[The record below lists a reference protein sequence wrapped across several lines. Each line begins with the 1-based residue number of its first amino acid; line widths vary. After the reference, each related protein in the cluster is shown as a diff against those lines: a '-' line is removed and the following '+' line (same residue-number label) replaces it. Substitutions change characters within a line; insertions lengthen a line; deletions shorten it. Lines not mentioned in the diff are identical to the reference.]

1 MLNDIR
7 YALRMLR
14 QNPGFAFTAIISIAL
29 GVGANSAIFSFA
41 DALLLRPLPV
51 EKASQVVT
59 VSEVGPRGRFLDVS
73 YPDYVDFRDHNRS
86 FDGLVAFE
94 LAPAG
99 FAADEKTQPQLKWGY
114 AASGNFFQVLGVEPR
129 LGRGFRPEENQLP
142 ARDAVIVLS
151 HELWQ
156 HDFAADPSV
165 IGRHIRLNGTDFS
178 VIGVAPESFTGMDPF
193 VRPAFYIP
201 VMSRPILMPSSNT
214 LTNRNARDYS
224 VKGRLK
230 PGVSLRGAAD
240 EIAAL
245 AKSLEQSNAETNRG
259 FGATVRTEV
268 QVRTEGYSLDAI
280 LTGIQSALAMIV
292 LAIACA
298 NVANLMLSRGR
309 ARAREI
315 AVRLAIGAGR
325 GRVVRQLMVESL
337 LIALAAGAV
346 GMLIAGF
353 VVDMFSTLEIPGDIP
368 VKLDFQLNERVVFFN
383 FLVSVV
389 SAVLFGL
396 VPALQCTKTD
406 LVSATKAGE
415 ADQARKRF
423 FGRSAL
429 VTAQIAGSLVLL
441 VAATIMYRGFTYK
454 IDQDR
459 GFRVDH
465 RLTMRIDPTLAGY
478 TLDQTDQ
485 IYKTLVERARQVP
498 GVKSAALSFNIPLF
512 STNINQWNVEPE
524 GYEFPAGQR
533 DVPVFADTVDP
544 NFFQTFGVP
553 IIAGRGFL
561 PSDRAD
567 SPPVVIVNAKF
578 AERYLGGNPI
588 GKRVRIADDKGAW
601 AEVVGVTVTGKHLA
615 IWEPPQ
621 DFIYRPLAQRPESRM
636 TLIAETYGDP
646 AALAGPLKETVRSIN
661 PNLTVFAVRTMED
674 IFYQRSVKVRN
685 IFIGFIAA
693 LGFMGLALAL
703 VGLYAVVSYQVSR
716 RTREIGIRMALGA
729 ARADV
734 VKMVLHHA
742 AGMSVAGV
750 AIGVVLSLFAVGGI
764 RAAALSTGDPMT
776 PAGGAINPALFITL
790 IFAALPLAL
799 IATTLLA
806 AAIPARR
813 ASHIDPQ
820 QALRQ
825 E

>member
-29 GVGANSAIFSFA
+29 AVGANSAIFSLT

-51 EKASQVVT
+51 PKASEVVT
-59 VSEVGPRGRFLDVS
+59 VSAIGPRGKFIDVS
-73 YPDYVDFRDHNRS
+73 YPDYIDFRDHSRS
-86 FDGLVAFE
+86 FAGLVAFE
-94 LAPAG
+94 LVPAG
-99 FAADEKTQPQLKWGY
+99 LAADEKAQPQLKWGF
-114 AASGNFFQVLGVEPR
+114 AASGNFFQALSVQPQM
-129 LGRGFRPEENQLP
+129 GRGFRPEEDQV
-142 ARDAVIVLS
+142 AGRDAVIVLS

-156 HDFAADPSV
+156 HDFGADPSI
-165 IGRHIRLNGTDFS
+165 IGKHIRLNGTNFS
-178 VIGVAPESFTGMDPF
+178 VVGVAPELFTGMDPF

-201 VMSRPILMPSSNT
+201 MMSRPILTPSSDS
-214 LTNRNARDYS
+214 LTNRSARDFQ

-230 PGVSLRGAAD
+230 PGVSLRAAAD

-259 FGATVRTEV
+259 FGATVRTEM
-268 QVRTEGYSLDAI
+268 QARTEGDVLDTI
-280 LTGIQSALAMIV
+280 ITGIESGLAIIV

-346 GMLIAGF
+346 GILIAGF
-353 VVDMFSTLEIPGDIP
+353 AVDVFSTLEIPGDVP
-368 VKLDFQLNERVVFFN
+368 VKLDFRLDQRLLFFN
-383 FLVSVV
+383 FVVSVV
-389 SAVLFGL
+389 SALLFGL

-423 FGRSAL
+423 FGRNAL
-429 VTAQIAGSLVLL
+429 VTVQIAGSFILL
-441 VAATIMYRGFTYK
+441 VIAAQLYRGFTYK
-454 IDQDR
+454 INQDR
-459 GFRVDH
+459 GFRFDH

-485 IYKTLVERARQVP
+485 IYKTLVERALHVP
-498 GVKSAALSFNIPLF
+498 GVKSAALSFSLPL
-512 STNINQWNVEPE
+512 SSNVNQWNVEPE
-524 GYEFPAGQR
+524 GFEFPAGQR
-533 DVPVFADTVDP
+533 SLAVFSDTVDS

-553 IIAGRGFL
+553 IVAGRGFL
-561 PSDRAD
+561 PTDRAD
-567 SPPVVIVNAKF
+567 SPRVVVVNEQF
-578 AERYLGGNPI
+578 ARKYLGDNPI
-588 GKRVRIADDKGAW
+588 GKRVRISDDKGAW
-601 AEVVGVTVTGKHLA
+601 AEVIGITVTGKHLF
-615 IWEPPQ
+615 IFEPPQ
-621 DFIYRPLAQRPESRM
+621 DFIYRPLTQHPESRM

-646 AALAGPLKETVRSIN
+646 TALAGPLKETVRSIN

-674 IFYQRSVKVRN
+674 IYYQRTVKVRN
-685 IFIGFIAA
+685 VIIGTIAA
-693 LGFMGLALAL
+693 LGLMGLALAL
-703 VGLYAVVSYQVSR
+703 VGLYAIVSYQVSR

-729 ARADV
+729 ARLDV
-734 VKMVLHHA
+734 VKMVLRHA
-742 AGMSVAGV
+742 SGMSVAGV
-750 AIGVVLSLFAVGGI
+750 VIGGVLSFLAVQGI
-764 RAAALSTGDPMT
+764 S
-776 PAGGAINPALFITL
+776 AGLAQPIEGRRLPVSISEFTAI
-790 IFAALPLAL
+790 PLAL

-813 ASHIDPQ
+813 ASRIDPQ

>member
-7 YALRMLR
+7 YALRMLH
-14 QNPGFAFTAIISIAL
+14 QNPGFAFTAIVSIAL
-29 GVGANSAIFSFA
+29 AVGANSAIFSLA

-51 EKASQVVT
+51 PKASEVVT
-59 VSEVGPRGRFLDVS
+59 VSGVGPSGRFVDVS
-73 YPDYVDFRDHNRS
+73 YPDYIDFRDHSRS

-94 LAPAG
+94 LVPAG
-99 FAADEKTQPQLKWGY
+99 LAADEKAQPQLKWGF
-114 AASGNFFQVLGVEPR
+114 AASGNFFQALRMEPQM
-129 LGRGFRPEENQLP
+129 GRGFRPEEDQV
-142 ARDAVIVLS
+142 AGRDAVIVLS
-151 HELWQ
+151 HESWQ
-156 HDFAADPSV
+156 HEFAGDPSI
-165 IGRHIRLNGTDFS
+165 IGRHVRLNGTNFT
-178 VIGVAPESFTGMDPF
+178 VIGIAPESFTGMDPF
-193 VRPAFYIP
+193 FRPAFYIP
-201 VMSRPILMPSSNT
+201 AMSRPILMPTSDK
-214 LTNRNARDYS
+214 LTDRSARDYS

-230 PGVSLRGAAD
+230 PGVSLRAAAD

-245 AKSLEQSNAETNRG
+245 AKSLEQPNAETNRG
-259 FGATVRTEV
+259 FGATVRTEL
-268 QVRTEGYSLDAI
+268 QVRTEGDSLDTL
-280 LTGIQSALAMIV
+280 LTGIESALAMIV

-309 ARAREI
+309 ARSREI
-315 AVRLAIGAGR
+315 AIRLAIGAGR
-325 GRVVRQLMVESL
+325 GRLVRQLMVESV

-353 VVDMFSTLEIPGDIP
+353 AADVFSTLEIPGDIP
-368 VKLDFQLNERVVFFN
+368 VKLDFQLNQRVVFFN
-383 FLVSVV
+383 FLISVV

-396 VPALQCTKTD
+396 LPALQCTKTD
-406 LVSATKAGE
+406 LVSATKAGV

-429 VTAQIAGSLVLL
+429 VTVQIAGSLVLL
-441 VAATIMYRGFTYK
+441 VTATLMYKGFTYK

-498 GVKSAALSFNIPLF
+498 GVKSAALSFGLPL
-512 STNINQWNVEPE
+512 SNNTNQWNVEPE

-533 DVPVFADTVDP
+533 NVPVFSDTVDS

-553 IIAGRGFL
+553 IVAGRGFL
-561 PSDRAD
+561 PTDRAD
-567 SPPVVIVNAKF
+567 SPRVVVVNAKF
-578 AERYLGGNPI
+578 AEKYLGDNPI
-588 GKRVRIADDKGAW
+588 GKRVRISDDKDAW
-601 AEVVGVTVTGKHLA
+601 AEVIGITVTGKHLF
-615 IWEPPQ
+615 IFEPPQ
-621 DFIYRPLAQRPESRM
+621 DFIYRPLAQHPESRM
-636 TLIAETYGDP
+636 TLIAEAYGDP
-646 AALAGPLKETVRSIN
+646 TALAGPLKETVRSIN
-661 PNLTVFAVRTMED
+661 PNLTAFAVRTMED
-674 IFYQRSVKVRN
+674 IYYQRTVKVRN
-685 IFIGFIAA
+685 VVIGTVAA

-729 ARADV
+729 ARRDV
-734 VKMVLHHA
+734 VKMVLRHA

-750 AIGVVLSLFAVGGI
+750 AIGAVLSLFAIEGI
-764 RAAALSTGDPMT
+764 KAGMNSTGEPE
-776 PAGGAINPALFITL
+776 PGRLALFNAL
-790 IFAALPLAL
+790 MLASLPLAL
-799 IATTLLA
+799 MATTLFA

-813 ASHIDPQ
+813 ASRIDPQ